1 MVKCSVEMNINQLQ
15 DLAGESVLET
25 SLSKAGGAVSVT
37 GWGAKVIYV
46 SWPKVTPEQKQQK

>member
-1 MVKCSVEMNINQLQ
+1 MVKCPVEMKINQLQ

-25 SLSKAGGAVSVT
+25 SLSKAEGAVSVT
-37 GWGAKVIYV
+37 GWGAKVIHL

>member
-1 MVKCSVEMNINQLQ
+1 MLFRSNQLQ

-37 GWGAKVIYV
+37 GWGAKVIHV